1 MKKLAKVLS
10 LLLVVAVL
18 ATSLCAC
25 SSGEKE
31 DGTVTVKLG
40 LVGEDTRH
48 WDKVKENL
56 AKDGI
61 ILEYVNFSEYV
72 LPNRA
77 LNEGEIDLNA
87 FQHYAYLNKEVE
99 ANGYELTVIGETII
113 APLGLYSKKITDV
126 SQIKEGDEI
135 AIASD
140 LTNGGRALK
149 ILEEI
154 GLIEVDPA
162 AGYTPSVT
170 DITSNPLNL
179 KITEVEAALTPSLLP
194 DVTASF
200 INGAHAVD
208 NGMYPDTDAIYL
220 ETPGGNSDNPYVNVI
235 VARTE
240 DKDNETY
247 KKIVEA
253 YRTEENAQVI
263 REAYRGAY
271 IPAF

>member
-87 FQHYAYLNKEVE
+87 AGTQNTYAKYDLNRDGK
-99 ANGYELTVIGETII
+99 ID
-113 APLGLYSKKITDV
+113 SKDV
-126 SQIKEGDEI
+126 
-135 AIASD
+135 A
-140 LTNGGRALK
+140 
-149 ILEEI
+149 
-154 GLIEVDPA
+154 
-162 AGYTPSVT
+162 
-170 DITSNPLNL
+170 
-179 KITEVEAALTPSLLP
+179 
-194 DVTASF
+194 
-200 INGAHAVD
+200 
-208 NGMYPDTDAIYL
+208 
-220 ETPGGNSDNPYVNVI
+220 YVLVSWN
-235 VARTE
+235 
-240 DKDNETY
+240 N
-247 KKIVEA
+247 
-253 YRTEENAQVI
+253 
-263 REAYRGAY
+263 
-271 IPAF
+271 